1 MAKGTLALRQIKLGD
16 NADTSKNFVISVPAV
31 ADGTLTIERENGT
44 DVLTIDASGKMVV
57 PGNVVPVFTA
67 TGGTQSVANNAD
79 ILAVFGSELFDTA
92 NCYDPSTSKFKPS
105 VAGYYKIE
113 AKFALPDWSLSV
125 GYVRATIRK
134 NGSTAM
140 DYVYGPLNM
149 YAAFMLH
156 NTLYLNGT
164 TDEVDLTIGN
174 ASGATRN
181 IVAQYLQG
189 FLVRAA

>member
-1 MAKGTLALRQIKLGD
+1 MSQLSLKKIKLGD
-16 NADTSKNFVISVPAV
+16 NADTCKNFLITTPAV
-31 ADGTLTIERENGT
+31 ADGTLVIERGNGT

-57 PGNVVPVFTA
+57 PGNVVPVFNA
-67 TGGTQSVANNAD
+67 TGGIQSVANNAD
-79 ILAVFGSELFDTA
+79 ILAVFGTEVFDTA

-113 AKFALPDWSLSV
+113 AKFALPDWSLSA
-125 GYVRATIRK
+125 GYVRANIRK
-134 NGSTAM
+134 NGSMVM

-149 YAAFMLH
+149 YASFMLH

-174 ASGATRN
+174 ASGATHN
-181 IVAQYLQG
+181 ISAQYVQG